1 MPEAARVDQM
11 FLLDRFRKKKPA
23 QEEANRE
30 PYLPPDLERFR
41 IGTGLEAPERE
52 RKFRSFARDMEN
64 PEAIGMGLEE
74 RRENIMQKPA
84 DTDKL
89 DMILQKLETIDL
101 RLKMIDQKLERRPI

>member
-1 MPEAARVDQM
+1 M
-11 FLLDRFRKKKPA
+11 FLLDRIRRRKPA
-23 QEEANRE
+23 REEAGRE

-41 IGTGLEAPERE
+41 MGAGPEAPERE

-84 DTDKL
+84 DGDKI

-101 RLKMIDQKLERRPI
+101 RLKVIDQKLERRPV